1 MITSDFHMHTSY
13 STDSDTPPEEMIKG
27 SINKGLKTICI
38 TDHYDQD
45 YPYHEKMGEGA
56 FVFEPDKYF
65 RELSKLKEKYAG
77 RIDVRIGVEIG
88 LQPHLGTFYKE
99 LTSRYPFDFVI
110 GSLHIVK
117 GMDPYFQEIFKEY
130 GDTKGY
136 RMAFEE
142 MLEDIKNIDSF
153 DVLGHIDYVTR
164 YGLHKTEEY
173 SYRKYSDI
181 LDEILKT
188 VIEKEKGI
196 EMNMSGFKY
205 GLEVC
210 HPHTDVLKRYKEL
223 GGEIITVG
231 ADGHKPK
238 QVAYDYEKAADILKM
253 CGFKYYTEFCGRKP
267 IFQQLP

>member
-1 MITSDFHMHTSY
+1 MIVSDFHMHTAY
-13 STDSDTPPEEMIKG
+13 STDSDSLPEEMVKGAIK
-27 SINKGLKTICI
+27 KGLRTICI

-45 YPYHEKMGEGA
+45 YPYHEEMGEDA
-56 FVFEPDKYF
+56 FTFDPNKYF
-65 RELSKLKEKYAG
+65 QELKRLQEKYADK
-77 RIDVRIGVEIG
+77 IQIRIGVEIG
-88 LQPHLGTFYKE
+88 LQPHLGKFYKE
-99 LTSRYPFDFVI
+99 FTENYPFDFVI
-110 GSLHIVK
+110 GSLHVVR
-117 GMDPYFQEIFKEY
+117 GMDPYFQKLFQLY
-130 GDTKGY
+130 GDERGY

-142 MLEDIKNIDSF
+142 MLEDVKKIDAF

-173 SYRKYSDI
+173 SYRKFSDI

-188 VIEKEKGI
+188 VIEKGKGI

-205 GLEVC
+205 GLGVC

-231 ADGHKPK
+231 ADGHKPD
-238 QVAYDYEKAADILKM
+238 QIAYAYEKAADILKR